1 MPSPALVSDDVSR
14 NASWDGRAETIESN
28 AISLHHRRIVM
39 NLSQLKT
46 WACAASLVAA
56 GALSAQAQ
64 GNHFS
69 NQPSISVVASTVPG
83 NGDINPYGIA
93 RVPLSSGSLVEG
105 NILISNF
112 NNSANLQGTGTTIV
126 QIAPDGT
133 NSLFAQIDASKLPG
147 PCPGGIGLTT
157 ALVVLRSGW
166 VIVGSLP
173 TTDGTSATAQAGCL
187 LVLDHNGN
195 VWETFYG
202 SLINGPWDMT
212 ASDAGSSADLFVT
225 NVLNGTVAAGGKVVQ
240 GGTVVRLTLTNITS
254 KSAPSLQ
261 SITVIGSGFA
271 ERTDPA
277 AMVIGPTGL
286 GLDANADTLY
296 VADSLHN
303 RITAIPLP
311 MSRDT
316 SAGIGATVSQGGS
329 LNDPLGLTVTP
340 GGSILTVNGN
350 NGFLVETT
358 SDGEQVHKTLLD
370 STGNPPGAG
379 ALFGLIDL
387 QGTGVYYVDD
397 ASNTLNLFH

>member
-1 MPSPALVSDDVSR
+1 
-14 NASWDGRAETIESN
+14 
-28 AISLHHRRIVM
+28 M

-187 LVLDHNGN
+187 LVLDNMGN
-195 VWETFYG
+195 VVETFYG

-212 ASDAGSSADLFVT
+212 AMDSGSSATLFVS
-225 NVLNGTVAAGGKVVQ
+225 NVLNGTVAGGGNVVHA
-240 GGTVVRLTLTNITS
+240 GTVLRLTLSVSS
-254 KSAPSLQ
+254 KTPPSLQ
-261 SITVIGSGFA
+261 SMTVIGSGFS

-277 AMVIGPTGL
+277 ALVIGPTGL
-286 GLDANADTLY
+286 GLDASGATLY
-296 VADSLHN
+296 VADSVNN
-303 RITAIPLP
+303 RIAAIPVPLT
-311 MSRDT
+311 RDT
-316 SAGIGATVSQGGS
+316 SAGTGATVTQGGS
-329 LNDPLGLTVTP
+329 LNDPLGLTVAN
-340 GGSILTVNGN
+340 GNILTVNGN

-358 SDGEQVHKTLLD
+358 PDGEQIKKTLLD
-370 STGNPPGAG
+370 SSGNPPGAG
-379 ALFGLIDL
+379 ALFGLIDVN
-387 QGTGVYYVDD
+387 GSVYYVDD
-397 ASNTLNLFH
+397 ATNTLNLFR

>member
-1 MPSPALVSDDVSR
+1 
-14 NASWDGRAETIESN
+14 
-28 AISLHHRRIVM
+28 M

-69 NQPSISVVASTVPG
+69 NQPSISVVASTVPA
-83 NGDINPYGIA
+83 NGDINPYGMA

-254 KSAPSLQ
+254 RSAPSLQ

-358 SDGEQVHKTLLD
+358 PDGEQVHKTLLD

-387 QGTGVYYVDD
+387 QGTGIYYVDD